1 MSRRKG
7 SLAIVGFLLLALALT
22 ASSRT
27 RFESELVAAATSSS
41 QTPLGL
47 AGTAS
52 CSGRS
57 CHGGLEPTDG
67 KVRQDEFTFWLS
79 HDKHANAYQI
89 LLGPRARRM
98 AENLAALNEPNRVI
112 FVHENSRCLA
122 CHTVPQAAGSQL
134 ADELVEETRQL
145 GVGCEACHGLANGGA
160 PKDPWLAAHTTAEW
174 KNLTPEQKAE
184 RGMVN
189 LADPGVL
196 TKTCAGCH
204 VGSVDRDLNHD
215 LMAAGHPRLTFE
227 ATVFRANL
235 PRHWNEMEK
244 ARTRGAEFEAKL
256 WAVGQVA
263 AAKSSLELLDHRA
276 EKVQRSQAPWPEFA
290 EYGCFAC
297 HANLQ
302 QPSWRRDADGYYA
315 GRKPG
320 DLPYGTWSMGLFSA
334 LESEG
339 PNTASAAWNRLKKLM
354 EQPDPDPSQ
363 VRLHVKEVSDR
374 LDELLKSAAQQRFDQ
389 VLAQLALRANKA
401 DSFSWDEAEQLVL
414 AVAALQPNPQGE
426 KARLRKELFQKLAY
440 PSGYESPHDYRPRGD
455 VGRGLRDLFKSPE

>member
-1 MSRRKG
+1 
-7 SLAIVGFLLLALALT
+7 L
-22 ASSRT
+22 
-27 RFESELVAAATSSS
+27 
-41 QTPLGL
+41 
-47 AGTAS
+47 
-52 CSGRS
+52 
-57 CHGGLEPTDG
+57 
-67 KVRQDEFTFWLS
+67 VRQDEFTFWLS
-79 HDKHANAYQI
+79 HDKHANAYQV
-89 LLGPRARRM
+89 LLGPRAQKM
-98 AENLAALNEPNRVI
+98 AKNLAALNEPSRE
-112 FVHENSRCLA
+112 FLAHEDPRCLG
-122 CHTVPQAAGSQL
+122 CHTVPQAAASHL
-134 ADELVEETRQL
+134 ADELVKETRQL
-145 GVGCEACHGLANGGA
+145 GVGCEACHGSANGGA
-160 PKDPWLAAHTTAEW
+160 SKGPWLAVHTTAEW

-204 VGSVDRDLNHD
+204 VGSADRDLNHD

-263 AAKSSLELLDHRA
+263 AAKSALELLDHRA

-297 HANLQ
+297 HADLQ
-302 QPSWRRDADGYYA
+302 QPSWRREANGYYA

-320 DLPYGTWSMGLFSA
+320 SLPYGTWSKGLFSA
-334 LESEG
+334 LKSEDQN
-339 PNTASAAWNRLKKLM
+339 PASEAWNRLKELM
-354 EQPDPDPSQ
+354 EQPYPDPSQ
-363 VRLHVKEVSDR
+363 VRLHVKEASDR
-374 LDELLKSAAQQRFDQ
+374 LDELLKTTAQERFNEARIKR
-389 VLAQLALRANKA
+389 VLERLDRRADKA
-401 DSFSWDEAEQLVL
+401 DSFSWDEAEQLLL

-426 KARLRKELFQKLAY
+426 KAERRKELFKKLAY

-455 VGRGLRDLFKSPE
+455 VGQGLRELFKSPQ